1 MSLIYRF
8 EHWIDRCAA
17 ENGTQF
23 VVGGTGKPLRQFIYS
38 RDLAKLFI
46 WQLRE
51 YESVE
56 PIILSVGE
64 EQEISIKALADTIVR
79 AMRLKGEYV
88 FDTTQAE
95 GQFRKPASNK
105 KLISLIGEFQFTP
118 FDEGT
123 RSSDLPSLE
132 ACIPFLTLCS
142 SRSDGTMVSR
152 AS

>member
-17 ENGTQF
+17 ENGTPF

-105 KLISLIGEFQFTP
+105 KLISLIGEFQFTR

-142 SRSDGTMVSR
+142 SRSDGPMVSR

>member
-17 ENGTQF
+17 ENGTPF
-23 VVGGTGKPLRQFIYS
+23 VVGGTGRPLRQFIYS

-79 AMRLKGEYV
+79 AMRFKGEFV
-88 FDTTQAE
+88 LDTTQAE

-142 SRSDGTMVSR
+142 SRSDGQMVSR